1 MVIIRFFLIFSTVMI
16 ASSPAQSQAWQC
28 RAPKNLSR
36 PALELPEPGQVRRTA
51 TDGYIL
57 ALSWSREY
65 CKGRE
70 NEPAMRLQCS
80 GEIGD
85 FGFVLH
91 GLWPEA
97 KGPNYPQYCR
107 NVGILSRKVV
117 ADNIC
122 MTPSVQL
129 LQHEWAKHG
138 TCMAR
143 TPEAYFGAAKLLF
156 GAIEFPDMDRLS
168 RKPLNAARLAEALAD
183 INDGMPANSIRIKTS
198 NRGWLKEVW
207 ICLGKDLKP
216 RRCPAFTQGAPT
228 KAEVKIWRGRQG
240 I

>member
-16 ASSPAQSQAWQC
+16 AYSPAQSQSWQC

-70 NEPAMRLQCS
+70 NDPAMRLQCS

-168 RKPLNAARLAEALAD
+168 RKPLNAVRLAEALAD

-216 RRCPAFTQGAPT
+216 RRCPSFTQGAPT
-228 KAEVKIWRGRQG
+228 KAEVKIWRGR
-240 I
+240 